1 MAVME
6 WPENIV
12 PSTMNW
18 QLISNS
24 KTFTSTF
31 TGSVQTVRFPGS
43 RWRCS
48 LTFNHLTET
57 HSRELEALTAELDG
71 ESGRIKIYNWIRKGL
86 TGRGEPVVSVANQ
99 TGRIL
104 QTKGWKVSLIVMR
117 KGDYLTVNNE
127 LKMVTDNVTSD
138 VNGNAAIPISPM
150 LRYTPK
156 INDNIETNSP
166 FGIFKLTTNDQG
178 NFQYR
183 PGVFS
188 TVTLAFEEALY

>member
-1 MAVME
+1 M
-6 WPENIV
+6 
-12 PSTMNW
+12 
-18 QLISNS
+18 
-24 KTFTSTF
+24 
-31 TGSVQTVRFPGS
+31 RFPGS

-48 LTFNHLTET
+48 LTFNNLTET
-57 HSRELEALTAELDG
+57 KSRELEALAAELDG

-86 TGRGEPVVSVANQ
+86 TDRGKLIVSVANQ
-99 TGRIL
+99 TSRIL
-104 QTKGWKVSLIVMR
+104 QTRDWLPSSIVMR

-138 VNGNAAIPISPM
+138 AKGNAAILISPM

-156 INDNIETNSP
+156 INDKIETRSP
-166 FGIFKLTTNDQG
+166 FGVFKLTTNDQR

>member
-1 MAVME
+1 MDIIE

-12 PSTMNW
+12 PSAMNW
-18 QLISNS
+18 QLVSNS

-48 LTFNHLTET
+48 LTFNNLTENK
-57 HSRELEALTAELDG
+57 SRELEALTAELDG

-86 TGRGEPVVSVANQ
+86 TERGKPVVSVANQ

-104 QTKGWKVSLIVMR
+104 QTKDWKVSSVVMR

-127 LKMVTDNVTSD
+127 LKMVTNNVTSD
-138 VNGNAAIPISPM
+138 AKGNAAIPISPM
-150 LRYTPK
+150 LRYAPK
-156 INDNIETNSP
+156 INDNIETDSP
-166 FGIFKLTTNDQG
+166 FGIFKFTSNDQG

-188 TVTLAFEEALY
+188 TVTLAFEEALN